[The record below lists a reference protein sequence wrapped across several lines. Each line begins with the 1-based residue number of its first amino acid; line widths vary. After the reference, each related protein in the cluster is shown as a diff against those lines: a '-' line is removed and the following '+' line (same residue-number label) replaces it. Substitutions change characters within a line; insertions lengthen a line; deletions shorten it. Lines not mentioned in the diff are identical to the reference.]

1 MKYVTMYYP
10 EQDCIMYIRVSNPKK
25 ENQTEIEIHEVL
37 SDCIVYL
44 RPTFRN
50 LKVAARKAINGS
62 NVVIPKQLT
71 EKFNEIKIDV
81 KEKYAKKLREK
92 YMPKH

>member
-71 EKFNEIKIDV
+71 EKFNEIK
-81 KEKYAKKLREK
+81 KELIKEMREALLGPF
-92 YMPKH
+92 Y